1 MKFGFLL
8 PTCMGG
14 LYQPPATI
22 RPPDILRIAREAE
35 ALGLDSLWAND
46 HLAPWPKLRQQD
58 SRPYNW
64 YAWSS
69 LSS

>member
-8 PTCMGG
+8 PTCMEG
-14 LYQPPATI
+14 LNQPPATI

-46 HLAPWPKLRQQD
+46 HLGPGRSSV
-58 SRPYNW
+58 SRTRGRTTGTR
-64 YAWSS
+64 S
-69 LSS
+69 